1 MKHNFNRSKTAVA
14 LYVEDNEQKTCF
26 TTVSLKSK
34 MNLSWLD
41 KTLAI
46 RTSEVE
52 HQQYGSHYETWYEFD
67 KENTEKFVSFFGGA
81 ENFLKNLKKKY
92 SGPYSCSEI
101 IKFADRNGIK
111 YEESDMTDGDFRY
124 EFGPIYFPDIRLYD
138 ENKNFLIP
146 YVYTPP
152 KKGKAK
158 IYDENGKI
166 TLEMQYKDGKL
177 DGLTRSYFSTGDTY
191 WEENY
196 TKGEL
201 NGKTVRYYENGN
213 IKQSDVF
220 VNGIKEGPDQS
231 FDKEGHLIEEVM
243 WADNRENGP
252 ARLFYPDGSIRFE
265 TSAIEGK
272 QNGSSKG
279 YYETGEL
286 QFEAVFKD
294 DKIVGESKEY
304 YINGNIYSIVPWKDG
319 KANGTAR
326 FYYES
331 GRLMWIIQ
339 YKDGVPDGDSVMF
352 SPEGRVKVKN
362 SWKSGRLNG
371 TKCTFADDGSLEL
384 SISYTDGK
392 PENIPEH
399 SRFKPHIRAWE
410 KITSEP
416 SLRSGIFAEEKKYY
430 NSNMGIHKKC

>member
-26 TTVSLKSK
+26 TTVSFGGE
-34 MNLSWLD
+34 LSYQ
-41 KTLAI
+41 KNKITI
-46 RTSEVE
+46 HNSVIE
-52 HQQYGSHYETWYEFD
+52 HKEDGLYYETWYEFD

-111 YEESDMTDGDFRY
+111 YEESDMTDGDLRY

-201 NGKTVRYYENGN
+201 NGKTVRYYKNGN

-220 VNGIKEGPDQS
+220 INGIKEGPDQS
-231 FDKEGHLIEEVM
+231 YDKEGHLIEEVM
-243 WADNRENGP
+243 WAGNRENGP
-252 ARLFYPDGSIRFE
+252 ARLFYPGGSIRFE

-331 GRLMWIIQ
+331 GCLMWIIQ
-339 YKDGVPDGDSVMF
+339 YKDGVPDGDSIMF

-362 SWKSGRLNG
+362 SLKSGRLNG
-371 TKCTFADDGSLEL
+371 TKCTFADDGSLEV
-384 SISYTDGK
+384 SISYADGK